1 MQFSGLWE
9 DVFVPQ
15 VQVVAYL
22 HRWVPSSGGVGNGAG
37 DGAGGE
43 AGEAADTDQGG
54 GGGDVDNDEHGSF
67 IYWKDKGQVTPHKVL
82 PYPLAG
88 SAVDG
93 STVVHAAS
101 TYRMDDKSLPYIDK
115 SRGHRLRWK
124 GASEGTSK
132 SNSKSE
138 SNSKKGGFSRD
149 EGEWTLSRDEEE
161 GAPASPPL
169 QTYAMDDL
177 RISIVYRARCF
188 VDASD
193 AVKFREQLHGDDGTG
208 GRMPLDGVLRRCVSC
223 VVCRVSCV
231 VCSICSVIVL
241 KYCLLCVRVS
251 CTVYSVDGGCRRL
264 GAPRSVLNGL

>member
-9 DVFVPQ
+9 DAFVPQ

-37 DGAGGE
+37 DGAGGG
-43 AGEAADTDQGG
+43 AGEGEDTDGGG
-54 GGGDVDNDEHGSF
+54 GGGDVDSDEHGSF

-93 STVVHAAS
+93 SRVVHAAS

-132 SNSKSE
+132 SNSESE
-138 SNSKKGGFSRD
+138 SNSNSKKGGFSRD

-161 GAPASPPL
+161 GAPATPPL

-188 VDASD
+188 VDASH

-208 GRMPLDGVLRRCVSC
+208 GRMPLDGVLRR
-223 VVCRVSCV
+223 
-231 VCSICSVIVL
+231 
-241 KYCLLCVRVS
+241 
-251 CTVYSVDGGCRRL
+251 
-264 GAPRSVLNGL
+264 